1 MLSAMWG
8 DLTGTPQE
16 DLATSE
22 TEKKPSAKSGAKTA
36 RRGKRD

>member
-8 DLTGTPQE
+8 DLTGT
-16 DLATSE
+16 SE
-22 TEKKPSAKSGAKTA
+22 EKPVPAIEKKPSAKAGAKTV